1 MIPKPTN
8 SKYLLV
14 LIAVLLAANIIG
26 IVYFISNKPNGGN
39 AGGYDRKAAMVN
51 YLKKDL
57 GFSDAQLL
65 SYDSLE
71 QLHWQGMKPLFDTLR
86 KEKEKRIRYIANFGF
101 EDSAISTAVAKT
113 AVKQQLVETSMLMH
127 VKNIRNLCTPAQK
140 IMYDT
145 SIYKMFVRK
154 TPEKK

>member
-1 MIPKPTN
+1 MMTAPKN
-8 SKYLLV
+8 SRYLLV

-26 IVYFISNKPNGGN
+26 IGYFIANRPTKNTKGN
-39 AGGYDRKAAMVN
+39 YDRKAAMIN
-51 YLKKDL
+51 YLKTDL
-57 GFSDAQLL
+57 GFSPAQLQ

-71 QLHWQGMKPLFDTLR
+71 EAHGIGMKPLFDTLR

-101 EDSAISTAVAKT
+101 EDSAIGTAVTKT
-113 AVKQQLVETSMLMH
+113 AVHQQLVETNMLMH

-145 SIYKMFVRK
+145 SIYKMFVRRA
-154 TPEKK
+154 PEKK

>member
-1 MIPKPTN
+1 
-8 SKYLLV
+8 
-14 LIAVLLAANIIG
+14 
-26 IVYFISNKPNGGN
+26 
-39 AGGYDRKAAMVN
+39 MVK

-71 QLHWQGMKPLFDTLR
+71 EVHWQGMKPLFDTLR

-101 EDSAISTAVAKT
+101 EDSAIITAVAKT
-113 AVKQQLVETSMLMH
+113 AVKQQLVETNMLMH

-140 IMYDT
+140 TMYDT
-145 SIYKMFVRK
+145 SIYKMFVRRA
-154 TPEKK
+154 PEKK